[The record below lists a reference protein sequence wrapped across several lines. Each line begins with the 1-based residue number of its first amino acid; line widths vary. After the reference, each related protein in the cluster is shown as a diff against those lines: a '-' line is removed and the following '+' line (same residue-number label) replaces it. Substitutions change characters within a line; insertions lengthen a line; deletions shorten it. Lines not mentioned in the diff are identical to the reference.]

1 MPNHSLI
8 DLLSLSKLKF
18 NSVWYFC
25 WPINKVICA
34 TLIATFSTQQ
44 VRSQNYNDL
53 VITEIMADETPSAG
67 LPEVEY
73 VEIYN
78 RSPRAVSL
86 NRCRFSYG
94 NTSVLLPNQTIL
106 PNEYAVLCHR
116 DKAILLAAFGK
127 VIPVSSLSLTNT
139 GTTLAI
145 YSPANKLLFS
155 VTYSENWYRNA
166 TKKQGGWSLE
176 MIDVGNPC
184 GEDANWKEATDA
196 SGGTP
201 GKANSIAA
209 ANPDRTPPQI
219 VYAVTPIPAEI
230 NVVFDEKV
238 DSISAT
244 NRSNYQI
251 DGGAAI
257 KSIKLQ
263 SPQNKVIAILLAA
276 PMQAGVAYN
285 ITAKNVADCTG
296 NLLAETQTTVAL
308 PSVAQIGDV
317 VLNEILFNPR
327 PGGVDFVE
335 IYNRTD
341 KYIDLKDWQ
350 LANVTNATVGNQKK
364 IIETNFTL
372 PPRQFLALST
382 NSKTV
387 LSQYSQ
393 AKSTRLLEVPQLPSF
408 NDDQGGVVLIDPQ
421 RRIFDRFDYNQDFHF
436 ALLDD
441 RSGVSL
447 ERINYNLPTNDRNNW
462 HSAAAASG
470 YATPGI
476 ANSQGLNGPT
486 QNDNFSVE
494 PQAFT
499 PDGDGVDDFTTI
511 RYVFPSVGNVAT
523 VSVFDILG
531 HQVGQIAQ
539 SQSLATEG
547 LWQWDGINA
556 SGERVRTGNYVV
568 LIELINLDGRRETF
582 KKRIVVGSRY

>member
-1 MPNHSLI
+1 MPNHSSI

-18 NSVWYFC
+18 NSIWPFS
-25 WPINKVICA
+25 WPISKVICT
-34 TLIATFSTQQ
+34 TLIAAFSTQQ

-53 VITEIMADETPSAG
+53 VITEIMADETPSVG

-116 DKAILLAAFGK
+116 DRATLLAAVGK

-166 TKKQGGWSLE
+166 TKKLGGWALE

-184 GEDANWKEATDA
+184 GEDANWKETTDA
-196 SGGTP
+196 LGGTP
-201 GKANSIAA
+201 GKANSVAA

-263 SPQNKVIAILLAA
+263 SPQSKVITISLAA
-276 PMQAGVAYN
+276 PMQAGVVYN
-285 ITAKNVADCTG
+285 VTAKNVADCTG
-296 NLLAETQTTVAL
+296 NLLAETQTTVSL

-408 NDDQGGVVLIDPQ
+408 SDDQGGVVLIDPQ

-470 YATPGI
+470 YATPGV
-476 ANSQGLNGPT
+476 ANSQGLNGPA

-531 HQVGQIAQ
+531 RQVGQIAQ